1 MHASVHLVFLCMC
14 LDRTWAE
21 DFNMPWLAVIQA
33 FTSSQ
38 SREIIESR
46 EIKRP
51 WSVVLKVSDKD

>member
-33 FTSSQ
+33 STSSQ
-38 SREIIESR
+38 SR

-51 WSVVLKVSDKD
+51 WSVVLNVSDKD